1 MDQAAEAPAE
11 PKATEAPAAPEK
23 TLAGKYTGKAAG
35 YHGDV
40 QVEIELDAE
49 GKLIGVTVGDNTE
62 TEGVGTTAIE
72 KIPGKIVE
80 SRSLAVDAVT
90 GATKTSRAIVAAV
103 ADALTSAGLDPAA
116 YGYVPAEPEA
126 VELSAFD
133 ASALPEK
140 QPVTG
145 SITVTDVKGREVTID
160 LPVSRYAI
168 STMDV
173 IDFIIPLLGEDAFA
187 KLAASGQDGGG
198 GLQGYGRLYVPIVGD
213 YMVHCAQISEHNAPF
228 DLEMILAA
236 DPDVLIVNSAMGAHK
251 YAMEI
256 EEQLTKAGIPI
267 VLIDVPGKDLTT
279 SAQDTIRLLGQ
290 IFEKEDRAKEVCDF
304 LDAQFALVAD
314 KGLRERADKPTVYY
328 ERESSDT
335 RYRSPC
341 PAARRRACAQIL
353 PLCSPPEAFPRRAPG
368 NSRRRWRRP
377 PRGTGRKEAPLRSG

>member
-1 MDQAAEAPAE
+1 MKKTIAILLALVMVFGSAACAKTEPKAEPAPAEPAAPAAAEAPAE

-72 KIPGKIVE
+72 NIPGKIVE

-140 QPVTG
+140 KVSPPTG
-145 SITVTDVKGREVTID
+145 MKSMIIARLTKPTIVAPRYTV
-160 LPVSRYAI
+160 L
-168 STMDV
+168 
-173 IDFIIPLLGEDAFA
+173 
-187 KLAASGQDGGG
+187 LAACGM
-198 GLQGYGRLYVPIVGD
+198 IV
-213 YMVHCAQISEHNAPF
+213 S
-228 DLEMILAA
+228 
-236 DPDVLIVNSAMGAHK
+236 
-251 YAMEI
+251 
-256 EEQLTKAGIPI
+256 
-267 VLIDVPGKDLTT
+267 
-279 SAQDTIRLLGQ
+279 
-290 IFEKEDRAKEVCDF
+290 
-304 LDAQFALVAD
+304 
-314 KGLRERADKPTVYY
+314 
-328 ERESSDT
+328 
-335 RYRSPC
+335 
-341 PAARRRACAQIL
+341 L
-353 PLCSPPEAFPRRAPG
+353 PMSFKK
-368 NSRRRWRRP
+368 S
-377 PRGTGRKEAPLRSG
+377 